1 MMKKNIFPPDRAGVL
16 IVVLSLIAVAA
27 SCTARID
34 GTLRSGGSA
43 ELKLR
48 AALGARTSALIR
60 SLQSLMG
67 GAPGDR
73 ILDGPA
79 LARSLSA
86 APGIASVF
94 LENTGPAAIE
104 GTITVARIGD
114 LLSPAAPGPG
124 MERFVTWEE
133 SGGGG
138 RLRLNLD
145 RNSAPAVIALIS
157 PEVTAY
163 MEALMAPAVTGEQLS
178 RGEYLD
184 LVAAVYGRPLAD
196 EIAAARIQLFL
207 EFPRPVA
214 GIRGGTASGNR
225 AEFSLPLA
233 ELLVLESPLVY
244 EVSWQ
249 DRPAPPL

>member
-1 MMKKNIFPPDRAGVL
+1 MTKKTIFSPGWAGVL
-16 IVVLSLIAVAA
+16 LAVLSLTAAAV

-34 GTLRSGGSA
+34 GILRSGGSA

-48 AALGARTSALIR
+48 ASLGTRTSALIR

-79 LARSLSA
+79 LARSLST
-86 APGIASVF
+86 APGIASVS

-114 LLSPAAPGPG
+114 LLRPAVPAPGT
-124 MERFVTWEE
+124 ERFVTWEE
-133 SGGGG
+133 GGGGG

-145 RNSAPAVIALIS
+145 RHSAPAVISLIS

-163 MEALMAPAVTGEQLS
+163 LEALMAPAVTGEQLS
-178 RGEYLD
+178 RAEYLD
-184 LVAAVYGRPLAD
+184 LTAAIYGRPLAD

-207 EFPRPVA
+207 EFPRPVS
-214 GIRGGTASGNR
+214 GIRGGTASGSR
-225 AEFSLPLA
+225 AEFSLPLLD
-233 ELLVLESPLVY
+233 LLVLESPLVY
-244 EVSWQ
+244 EVSWSG
-249 DRPAPPL
+249 PSL